1 MKKLLLTAFTLSS
14 SFYFAFAD
22 DRPMTPVKTDIP
34 VFVSGGVS
42 KSTAPDGR
50 DVTIPVLQSAKLAL
64 LTTGNR
70 EIVLSL
76 GMPPRMTIPIP
87 LDLGVKLAE
96 ALEKGAAAC
105 DGITTDF
112 LPIDNFNWEAAPVPS
127 FGREGPSQMN
137 INIIVSKR
145 NSEEKCV
152 LMFRTATGLP
162 SAPQFYL
169 PPEAATELINQ
180 LPNVDDAATKAGLK
194 PIIEFPD
201 QFIERSN
208 KP

>member
-1 MKKLLLTAFTLSS
+1 MKKLILTALTLFSS
-14 SFYFAFAD
+14 SHIALAE

-34 VFVSGGVS
+34 VFVSGGMS
-42 KSTAPDGR
+42 KSTSPDGR
-50 DVTIPVLQSAKLAL
+50 EVTIPVLKSAKLAL

-76 GMPPRMTIPIP
+76 GMPPRATIPIP

-105 DGITTDF
+105 NGLTTDF
-112 LPIDNFNWEAAPVPS
+112 LPIDNFNWEAAPVPN
-127 FGREGPSQMN
+127 FGREEPAKMN

-180 LPNVDDAATKAGLK
+180 LPNIDDAATKADLK
-194 PIIEFPD
+194 PIVEFPD
-201 QFIERSN
+201 QIIDNSN